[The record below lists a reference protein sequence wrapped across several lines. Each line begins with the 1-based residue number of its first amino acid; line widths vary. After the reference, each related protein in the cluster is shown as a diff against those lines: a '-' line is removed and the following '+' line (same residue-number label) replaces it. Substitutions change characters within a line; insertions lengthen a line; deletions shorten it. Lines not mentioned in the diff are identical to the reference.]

1 MKRQICKAK
10 CVGFGSAMRSA
21 TCSIEHGCIEFE
33 INGVRYMAFEKP
45 TLHANMFRHGQE
57 YDLSFI
63 YKGHKELQYVQVV
76 Q

>member
-1 MKRQICKAK
+1 MKRQIRKAK

-21 TCSIEHGCIEFE
+21 KCSIEHGCVEFE

-45 TLHANMFRHGQE
+45 TLHAKMFRDGQE

-63 YKGHKELQYVQVV
+63 YKGHKELLYVQVIK
-76 Q
+76 